1 MTAPLASQLDAA
13 ADDLTT
19 VDRAVAALTVPSG
32 AFGAEDAGL
41 PGRVG
46 RELYARWEAA
56 LAARS
61 REAAEAAARVAEMA
75 ASVRRTSHEYAET
88 DAAAARRL
96 GRELR

>member
-1 MTAPLASQLDAA
+1 VSAHLASRLDAA

-19 VDRAVAALTVPSG
+19 VDRAVARLAVPSG

-61 REAAEAAARVAEMA
+61 REAADAAARVAEMA
-75 ASVRRTSHEYAET
+75 AAVRTTARQYAET
-88 DAAAARRL
+88 DEAAGRRI
-96 GRELR
+96 GRESL